1 MQRVVEARFKEPVAD
16 PRNPVREQKV
26 LVESEDLEMWR
37 SGDSLYMRIPG
48 YDETTWSVHL
58 GNVRCYRVH
67 QTECPLPA
75 SMKGVELSPDT
86 KPSSPRMPVAKKAR
100 GKREAA

>member
-1 MQRVVEARFKEPVAD
+1 MHRVVEARFRELVAD
-16 PRNPVREQKV
+16 PRSPAREVKV
-26 LVESEDLEMWR
+26 LTESSDLEMWR
-37 SGDSLYMRIPG
+37 SGDCLHMRVPG

-58 GNVRCYRVH
+58 SNVKCYRIH

-75 SMKGVELSPDT
+75 SIKGVEMSPDT